1 MSNHTPKKPSQE
13 VLDRLTANYT
23 YDRDAGQVFNNKTGK
38 PSLSVSSRG
47 YLRVTIYVNSKTKF
61 IQTHHAVWFFEYG
74 EWPTSCMDHI
84 DGIKTNNHYTNLR
97 LVTNR
102 ENIQAYRKSIKSSSP
117 YQGVT
122 KDKRTGGFSSR
133 IRFGEG
139 SKQTYLGYFTC
150 ELEAARTYDKA
161 LVGLGLK
168 PVNVEIMKGLQQ
180 DD

>member
-1 MSNHTPKKPSQE
+1 
-13 VLDRLTANYT
+13 
-23 YDRDAGQVFNNKTGK
+23 
-38 PSLSVSSRG
+38 
-47 YLRVTIYVNSKTKF
+47 
-61 IQTHHAVWFFEYG
+61 
-74 EWPTSCMDHI
+74 MDHI

-122 KDKRTGGFSSR
+122 KNKRTGGFFSR